1 MRAGEKGKKR
11 WKFKRERMVSCE
23 GEEMKELGVGRRKK
37 TQVKYYI
44 ISTLNTK
51 TWTVSSYSLNGY
63 KNSTYMYIC
72 MAFSKSSVPSSK
84 KRFFFLKYF
93 IVFYTNL
100 SRTILPCSV
109 MLNISPR
116 IMRSP
121 TWIEEHYPTTQ
132 SLNYHSYPQRRPVDS
147 TGIITL

>member
-23 GEEMKELGVGRRKK
+23 GKEMEELGVGSTKKRRLN
-37 TQVKYYI
+37 I
-44 ISTLNTK
+44 TLYAH
-51 TWTVSSYSLNGY
+51 WIQRHGQYHRIVWMV

-84 KRFFFLKYF
+84 KRFFFKYF

>member
-23 GEEMKELGVGRRKK
+23 GEEMEELGVARRKK

-63 KNSTYMYIC
+63 KNSTCI
-72 MAFSKSSVPSSK
+72 FVWLFLNQVSPVQKSV
-84 KRFFFLKYF
+84 FFLKYF